1 MPAVT
6 AQPLLGQDELAAMLA
21 EAADLASLSRGPLPA
36 VLDTDFV
43 RTGLHYQLRN
53 GRPPRSVRLAR
64 DGSVRLF
71 MEYDTLAET
80 SARLPR
86 FAAQLDVPEARLR
99 QILNRDWLPHIAV
112 VQVPPRLREADP
124 RALDV
129 RAVDPDDFPAAALTA
144 LLSPCLLLTCNYRHF
159 GVLGVRTSS
168 QGKDAVMAVVAVNAG
183 EMQLQAAVMVPA
195 IPVRAAAGVMRS
207 AYGRI
212 GPAAWVIAGAVA
224 GAGIWWYCKQPPE
237 RRERIRTAAGQV
249 GTHLAGRYQV
259 AAAGV
264 YQARVQLRA
273 CMVPRPGVRTPA
285 SAIIRELALSPESLS
300 AARLA
305 ELLDP
310 DLGAPAASVRAFLR
324 EHDGTVFRQVR
335 RGGFVLG
342 CHYQL
347 PA

>member
-1 MPAVT
+1 MT
-6 AQPLLGQDELAAMLA
+6 AQPLLGEDELGAMLA

-53 GRPPRSVRLAR
+53 GRPPRSVRLAQS
-64 DGSVRLF
+64 GAVRLF

-86 FAAQLDVPEARLR
+86 FAEQLDVPAGRLR
-99 QILNRDWLPHIAV
+99 QILNQDWLPHISV
-112 VQVPPRLREADP
+112 VQVPPPLREADP
-124 RALDV
+124 RALEV
-129 RAVDPDDFPAAALTA
+129 RAVDPDDFPAAALAA

-159 GVLGVRTSS
+159 GVLGVRTRS
-168 QGKDAVMAVVAVNAG
+168 QGKDGVMAVVAVNAG
-183 EMQLQAAVMVPA
+183 EMQLQAAVMIPA
-195 IPVRAAAGVMRS
+195 IPVRAAAGMMRS

-212 GPAAWVIAGAVA
+212 GPAAWVIAGVMA
-224 GAGIWWYCKQPPE
+224 GAGIWWYRQQPPE
-237 RRERIRTAAGQV
+237 RRERIRTSAGQV
-249 GTHLAGRYQV
+249 GTHLVNRYQV
-259 AAAGV
+259 AAAGA

-273 CMVPRPGVRTPA
+273 CLVPQPGDRTPA

-310 DLGAPAASVRAFLR
+310 DLRPPATGVRTFLR
-324 EHDGTVFRQVR
+324 EHDDTVFRQVR

-347 PA
+347 PG